1 MRSQEDDALS
11 PQKRPDRL
19 MSIEERDDFG
29 SKDGEQKLVKELTV
43 FYGKDDIED
52 SVEYDNFGQI
62 IRQGY
67 EITKEYYLSQRQAE
81 KADENKAKNQE
92 KRR

>member
-1 MRSQEDDALS
+1 M
-11 PQKRPDRL
+11 
-19 MSIEERDDFG
+19 
-29 SKDGEQKLVKELTV
+29 VKELTV

-81 KADENKAKNQE
+81 KADENKAKN
-92 KRR
+92 